1 MSTTSTTIATGLY
14 FGESPRWHGGE
25 LWFSDIHGQRVHR
38 TAMGGEREEVLH
50 LDDDL
55 PSGLGWLPDGRL
67 LVVAMDTQQLRR
79 LEPDGRVSVH
89 ADLGGVA
96 TGTMNDMV
104 VGPDGTA
111 YVGDT
116 GWRLWAG
123 DREFA
128 PGRLVVVSA
137 GGEVTQVVEGLMAP
151 NGMALVDDTLVLAEP
166 GAARLTAFRVAGDG
180 SLEDQRTYAALDA
193 SAPVAPDGICAD
205 EQGAVWL
212 ADPIGR
218 RVMRVLDGGEVTA
231 VLDFDELPVAC
242 ALAGADRRTLVVCV
256 APDWHRE
263 AALQAPLAHL
273 EAFEVPVAGAGTP

>member
-1 MSTTSTTIATGLY
+1 MSMTIAGGLY

-38 TAMGGEREEVLH
+38 MALGAEREQVLH
-50 LDDDL
+50 LRDDL

-79 LEPDGRVSVH
+79 VEPDGTVSVH
-89 ADLGGVA
+89 ADLAGVA
-96 TGTMNDMV
+96 TGTLNDMV

-116 GWRLWAG
+116 GWRLWA
-123 DREFA
+123 DERELA
-128 PGRLVVVSA
+128 PGRLLVVA
-137 GGEVTQVVEGLMAP
+137 PDGGVAQVVDGLLAP
-151 NGMALVDDTLVLAEP
+151 NGMALVGDRLVLAEP

-180 SLEDQRTYAALDA
+180 SLVDQRTFAALDA

-205 EQGAVWL
+205 ERGGVWL

-218 RVMRVLDGGEVTA
+218 RVMRVLDGGAVTD
-231 VLDFDELPVAC
+231 VLDFDERPVAC
-242 ALAGADRRTLVVCV
+242 VLAGADRCTLVVCV
-256 APDWHRE
+256 APEWHRE
-263 AALQAPLAHL
+263 AALRAPLAHL
-273 EAFEVPVAGAGTP
+273 EAFEVPVPGAGTP

>member
-1 MSTTSTTIATGLY
+1 MGGTRETIARGLY
-14 FGESPRWHGGE
+14 FGESPRWHDGE

-38 TAMGGEREEVLH
+38 MVLGAERQEVLH
-50 LDDDL
+50 LEDDL

-79 LEPDGRVSVH
+79 LEPDGTVSRH
-89 ADLGGVA
+89 ADLAGVA

-116 GWRLWAG
+116 GWRLWDGAG
-123 DREFA
+123 QFA

-137 GGEVTQVVEGLMAP
+137 DGAVVQVVDGLMAP
-151 NGMALVDDTLVLAEP
+151 NGMALAGDTLVLAEP

-180 SLEDQRTYAALDA
+180 TLVDQRTFAALEA
-193 SAPVAPDGICAD
+193 SAPIAPDGICAD
-205 EQGAVWL
+205 EEGAIWL

-218 RVMRVLDGGEVTA
+218 RAVRVLDGGAVTD
-231 VLDFDELPVAC
+231 VLEFDELPVAC
-242 ALAGADRRTLVVCV
+242 VLAGTDRRTLVVCV

-263 AALQAPLAHL
+263 AALREPLAHL
-273 EAFEVPVAGAGTP
+273 EAFDVAVPGTGTP

>member
-1 MSTTSTTIATGLY
+1 MSTTIASGLY
-14 FGESPRWHGGE
+14 FGEGPRWHDGQ

-38 TAMGGEREEVLH
+38 MVMGGEREEVLH
-50 LDDDL
+50 LTDDL

-79 LEPDGRVSVH
+79 LEPDGTVSVH
-89 ADLGGVA
+89 AELSGVA
-96 TGTMNDMV
+96 TGTLNDMV

-123 DREFA
+123 DGTFA
-128 PGRLVVVSA
+128 PGRLLVVSVA
-137 GGEVTQVVEGLMAP
+137 GLVTQVVEDLRAP

-166 GAARLTAFRVAGDG
+166 GAARLTGFRVAADG
-180 SLEDQRTYAALDA
+180 SLTDQRIYAALDA
-193 SAPVAPDGICAD
+193 SAPIAPDGICAD

-218 RVMRVLDGGEVTA
+218 RAVRVLDGGEVTD

-242 ALAGADRRTLVVCV
+242 VLAGTDRRTLVVCV

-263 AALQAPLAHL
+263 AALRAPLAHL

>member
-1 MSTTSTTIATGLY
+1 MSTTIAHGLY

-38 TAMGGEREEVLH
+38 MVMGGEREEVLH
-50 LDDDL
+50 LGDDL

-79 LEPDGRVSVH
+79 LEPDGSVSLH
-89 ADLGGVA
+89 ADLSGVA
-96 TGTMNDMV
+96 VGTLNDMV

-116 GWRLWAG
+116 GWRLWADDG
-123 DREFA
+123 AFA
-128 PGRLVVVSA
+128 PGRLIVVSA
-137 GGEVTQVVEGLMAP
+137 DGEVRQVVDGLLAP
-151 NGMALVDDTLVLAEP
+151 NGMALADGALVVAEP
-166 GAARLTAFRVAGDG
+166 GAARITVFRVAGDG
-180 SLEDQRTYAALDA
+180 SLVEQRTFAALDA

-212 ADPIGR
+212 ADPVGR
-218 RVMRVLDGGEVTA
+218 RVMRVLDGGAVTD
-231 VLDFDELPVAC
+231 VLEFDEMPVAC
-242 ALAGADRRTLVVCV
+242 VLAGDDRRTLVVCV

-263 AALQAPLAHL
+263 TALRAPLAHL
-273 EAFEVPVAGAGTP
+273 EAFQVSVAGTGTP